1 MNPQDVPTI
10 TVAELPAGGDLHG
23 LVLLDVRED
32 VEWQAGHVDGAVH
45 IPMNEVPQR
54 LSYDPGPIT
63 SDASVVVTCKV
74 GGRSAAVTAWLRN
87 QGYDAVNLE
96 GGMLAWDA
104 AGRPMVA
111 DGGAAPQVV

>member
-1 MNPQDVPTI
+1 MHPNEVPSV
-10 TVAELPAGGDLHG
+10 TVAELPAGA
-23 LVLLDVRED
+23 VLLDVRED
-32 VEWQAGHVDGAVH
+32 VEWQAGHIEGAVH

-54 LSYDPGPIT
+54 LAHDPGPIT
-63 SDASVVVTCKV
+63 PDAAVVVTCKV
-74 GGRSAAVTAWLRN
+74 GGRSAHVTAWLRQ

-111 DGGAAPQVV
+111 DGTTEPAVF

>member
-1 MNPQDVPTI
+1 MHLQDVPTI
-10 TVAELPAGGDLHG
+10 SVAELPPDA
-23 LVLLDVRED
+23 VLLDVRED
-32 VEWQAGHVDGAVH
+32 AEWQAGHVDGAVH

-54 LSYDPGPIT
+54 LSYDAGPVT
-63 SDASVVVTCKV
+63 PDAHVVVTCKV
-74 GGRSAAVTAWLRN
+74 GGRSAAVTAWLRH

-111 DGGAAPQVV
+111 EGDAEPYVY